1 MPSYRT
7 VLKGLWPVTALLAG
21 ATTATTA
28 AAEASSDQPLQFSIS
43 PFAGYRIGGGFR
55 LSDTGQLISL
65 GDHDSFALA
74 VDARADE
81 GREYEL
87 FYSRQSTDLRGNGFV
102 PIRTVVEYLH
112 IGGIV
117 TFADEEPIKP
127 YYGGGLGV
135 TRLSPGLA
143 PGIDE
148 TRFSLSFALGLRAP
162 LTQHFSLRLE
172 ARGYF
177 TPINTN
183 TAVFCRSDQ
192 GGAVCQVRARGSS
205 FFQGDFLA
213 GATYAF

>member
-1 MPSYRT
+1 MPSCRA
-7 VLKGLWPVTALLAG
+7 VFKGLWPVAALLAG
-21 ATTATTA
+21 ATTA
-28 AAEASSDQPLQFSIS
+28 AAEASGDQPLSFSIS
-43 PFAGYRIGGGFR
+43 PFVGYRVGGGFR

-65 GDHDSFALA
+65 SDHGTFALA

-81 GREYEL
+81 SREYEL

-102 PIRTVVEYLH
+102 PISTVVEYLH

-117 TFADEEPIKP
+117 ALADEGRIRP
-127 YYGGGLGV
+127 YFGGGIGV

-143 PGIDE
+143 PGSDE

-177 TPINTN
+177 TPINTD
-183 TAVFCRSDQ
+183 TAVFCRSDR
-192 GGAVCQVRARGSS
+192 GGAVCQIRARGSS